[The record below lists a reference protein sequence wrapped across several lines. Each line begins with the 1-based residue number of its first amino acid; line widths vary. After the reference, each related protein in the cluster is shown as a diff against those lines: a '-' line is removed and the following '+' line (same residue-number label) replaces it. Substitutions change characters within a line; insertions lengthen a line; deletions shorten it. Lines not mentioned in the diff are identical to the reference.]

1 MINWVD
7 GAPVWR
13 RDRAIWKQ
21 VTDEL
26 RERIETGIYRP
37 GYPIPSLNQL
47 EQEFG
52 VAKNT
57 LRKVIAQLKEERLV
71 RAEWGV
77 GTFVVPA
84 EERQVEQRG

>member
-1 MINWVD
+1 MIEWED

-13 RDRAIWKQ
+13 RDRAVWKQ
-21 VTDEL
+21 LTDEL
-26 RERIETGIYRP
+26 RERIQRGQYQP

-47 EQEFG
+47 EQEFH

-57 LRKVIAQLKEERLV
+57 LRKVIAQLKDEGLI

-77 GTFVVPA
+77 GTFVVPV
-84 EERQVEQRG
+84 EERERKTD